1 MRCFIGIPVQ
11 GSLAKACLGLSANLP
26 GAAPP
31 DNLHMTLAFL
41 GECGPRQVEEL
52 EAALARLTASCQPF
66 QVRLLSCEPFPREN
80 GPFLA
85 LTGDPTAPLLDLHR
99 SVMVLVAE
107 QGMEPELRPYRP
119 HVTLAKPAR
128 ELPVIRGDWT
138 LPVDSVWLYQS
149 LRDDN
154 GKPIYRSL
162 ARFPLSG
169 P

>member
-11 GSLAKACLGLSANLP
+11 DVLAQACQALSAGYP
-26 GAAPP
+26 GAAPAE
-31 DNLHMTLAFL
+31 NLHMTLAFL
-41 GECGPRQVEEL
+41 GECGPGQIAGV
-52 EAALARLTASCQPF
+52 EAALARLATSCQPF
-66 QVRLLSCEPFPREN
+66 QLPLLRCESFPRDN

-85 LTGDPTAPLLDLHR
+85 LTGDPTERLLHLHR
-99 SVMVLVAE
+99 AVLALVAE
-107 QGMEPELRPYRP
+107 QGMELERRPYRP